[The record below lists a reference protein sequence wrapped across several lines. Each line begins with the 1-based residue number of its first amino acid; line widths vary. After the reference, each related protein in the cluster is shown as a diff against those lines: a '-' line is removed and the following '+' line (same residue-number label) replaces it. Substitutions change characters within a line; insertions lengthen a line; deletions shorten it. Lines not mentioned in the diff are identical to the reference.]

1 MSTVEKFQSEI
12 SELIASAVVELGGAE
27 FGASD
32 VSLSAVPE
40 NAPGDVAFSCF
51 ALRGKLAALDD
62 KSRNNPAV
70 IASRLAEILGKSPV
84 FESVVAAGP
93 YVNMTYDA
101 ANLSRIVVGEILARG
116 TEFGSLEPKN
126 ERIVVEF
133 SAPNTNKP
141 QHLGHLRNN
150 VIGESVSRLLK
161 KSGYDVVK
169 VNIINDR
176 GIFANRCCRICS
188 MATG

>member
-40 NAPGDVAFSCF
+40 NALGDVAFSCF

-70 IASRLAEILGKSPV
+70 SASRLAEILGKSPV

-116 TEFGSLEPKN
+116 TEFGS
-126 ERIVVEF
+126 
-133 SAPNTNKP
+133 
-141 QHLGHLRNN
+141 
-150 VIGESVSRLLK
+150 
-161 KSGYDVVK
+161 
-169 VNIINDR
+169 
-176 GIFANRCCRICS
+176 
-188 MATG
+188 